1 MASDGRSETAN
12 QTAAL
17 RLPCIYSTRVK
28 QITSS
33 LRTGLRVSCERLGN
47 STACAS
53 VTVTFLK
60 GSDATAVLVSLPL
73 AHVKKRRI
81 WFLSMMSNL
90 KP

>member
-1 MASDGRSETAN
+1 MASDRRSEPAN

-17 RLPCIYSTRVK
+17 RLPCIYSARVK
-28 QITSS
+28 QITASP
-33 LRTGLRVSCERLGN
+33 RTDLRVSCERLGN

-60 GSDATAVLVSLPL
+60 GSDATAVLISLPL
-73 AHVKKRRI
+73 AHVKRRKI
-81 WFLSMMSNL
+81 RFLSMTSNR